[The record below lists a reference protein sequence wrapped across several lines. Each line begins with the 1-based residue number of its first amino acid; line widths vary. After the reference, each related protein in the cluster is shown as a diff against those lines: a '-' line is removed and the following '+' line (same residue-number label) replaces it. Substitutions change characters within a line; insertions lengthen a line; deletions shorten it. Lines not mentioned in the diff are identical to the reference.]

1 MCVCV
6 CDSLPYVYT
15 QIPGVDKAKAY
26 MESVPFF
33 MKHGDAIEH
42 ERQQQWA
49 ESGSGALR
57 RNPFKMYSDTLSVVR
72 YDRIS

>member
-1 MCVCV
+1 
-6 CDSLPYVYT
+6 
-15 QIPGVDKAKAY
+15 

-42 ERQQQWA
+42 ERQQQNQQWT
-49 ESGSGALR
+49 ESGGGGALK

-72 YDRIS
+72 YDRISGGESESN